1 MIKIG
6 INQPHYLPWRL
17 YYERIKEVDL
27 HVVLDDV
34 QFEKNSLVNRNRICK
49 LKQDPFYLTIPLDT
63 KGKFGDLAINKIS
76 SSKTINWRRK
86 HINSI
91 KSNLFKFSKDQDFL
105 MQIIDEINCERSYPD
120 FFKLLVELD
129 KLILKKLKINTPI
142 IFSSDLNIKNKKSE
156 MIVEI
161 CKSLGANIYLSG
173 PGGVE
178 YLNKLEFSRNNI
190 KIEYTNDLY
199 GKIKNK
205 YRSVYEKLSVLVDL

>member
-27 HVVLDDV
+27 HVVLDHV

-49 LKQDPFYLTIPLDT
+49 FKQEPFYLTIPLDT

-76 SSKTINWRRK
+76 SSKTINWQRK

-91 KSNLFKFSKDQDFL
+91 KSNLYKYSKDQDFL
-105 MQIIDEINCERSYPD
+105 MQIIDKINCERSYPD
-120 FFKLLVELD
+120 FFNLLVELD
-129 KLILKKLKINTPI
+129 KLILNKLKINTPI
-142 IFSSDLNIKNKKSE
+142 IFSSELKIKKKKSE

-161 CKSLGANIYLSG
+161 CKSLGADIYLSG
-173 PGGVE
+173 PGGGQ
-178 YLNKLEFSRNNI
+178 YLNKFEFSENNI

-199 GKIKNK
+199 QKIKNK
-205 YRSVYEKLSVLVDL
+205 YRSVYEKLSILVDL